1 MELYPYQKTGVG
13 FLRGRQA
20 ALLFDEMGL
29 GKTVQA
35 IKAADWDRPILV
47 VCPAFLKFNWEKELK
62 LWGYPH
68 PVKVIKKKKDF
79 LIPSGK
85 EAVVVSYSMLPPWT
99 NHVENGTTLIADE
112 AHCVKNYKAQR
123 TKRFRSLSTAT
134 ISANGRVWA
143 MTGTPLMNKPNEMW
157 GLLKSIGLAYEAY
170 GDWENFVRLFNG
182 RKNRWNGW
190 DWGIP
195 RDGAG
200 DGLKKVGLG
209 RRKRSVLPDL
219 PTKTRRFL
227 EVTLSRSVKS
237 MCNDVLSELQ
247 SHGISLED
255 ITASHKAASL
265 RIEFSNIARI
275 RKAVADAKIPKMLEY
290 VSLFEETYTPLVVFA
305 QHRAPI
311 DALATREGWATIT
324 GDTPQIRRAEYVQMF
339 QEGKL
344 KGIAGTIGAM
354 STGLTLTHASNMMF
368 VDMSWVPGDNLQ
380 AEDRICRIGQK
391 SACQYLILTADHP
404 MDELVNRALVYKAEV
419 LANSVHKAY
428 A

>member
-1 MELYPYQKTGVG
+1 MELYPFQKTGVD
-13 FLRGRQA
+13 FLHGRQS

-35 IKAADWDRPILV
+35 IKAANWNKPLLI
-47 VCPAFLKFNWEKELK
+47 VCPAFLKFNWEKELN

-68 PVKVIKKKKDF
+68 PIKVIKKKKDF
-79 LIPSGK
+79 RIPYGK

-99 NHVENGTTLIADE
+99 YQIENETTLIADE
-112 AHCVKNYKAQR
+112 AHCVKNYKAKR
-123 TKRFRSLSTAT
+123 TRSFRSLAAAT
-134 ISANGRVWA
+134 INANGRVWA
-143 MTGTPLMNKPNEMW
+143 MTGTPLMNKPHELW
-157 GLLKSIGLAYEAY
+157 GLLKSIGLSYEAY
-170 GDWENFVRLFNG
+170 EDWNKFVYLFNG
-182 RKNRWNGW
+182 RKNQWNGW

-195 RDGAG
+195 RNGAG

-209 RRKRSVLPDL
+209 RRKRTVLPDL
-219 PTKTRRFL
+219 PTKARRFL
-227 EVTLSRSVKS
+227 DVTLSRSVKA

-247 SHGISLED
+247 AHGVSLED
-255 ITASHKAASL
+255 ITASHKAAKL
-265 RIEFSNIARI
+265 RIDFENIARI

-311 DALATREGWATIT
+311 DALTTREGWATIT
-324 GDTPQIRRAEYVQMF
+324 GSTPQIKRAEYVQMF

-354 STGLTLTHASNMMF
+354 STGITLTHASNMMF

-419 LANSVHKAY
+419 LANSVDKAY

>member
-1 MELYPYQKTGVG
+1 MELYPYQKKGVL
-13 FLRGRQA
+13 FLQGREK

-35 IKAADWDRPILV
+35 IKAANWNNPMLI
-47 VCPAFLKFNWEKELK
+47 VCPAFLKFNWEKELR

-68 PVKVIKKKKDF
+68 DIKVIKKKKDF
-79 LIPSGK
+79 CLPEGE
-85 EAVVVSYSMLPPWT
+85 EAVVVSYSMLPPWVNKT
-99 NHVENGTTLIADE
+99 KDKTTLIADE
-112 AHCVKNYKAQR
+112 AHCVKNYQAQR
-123 TKRFRSLSTAT
+123 TKRFRSLATA
-134 ISANGRVWA
+134 IIKSNGRVWA
-143 MTGTPLMNKPNEMW
+143 MTGTPLMNKPNELW
-157 GLLKSIGLAYEAY
+157 GLLKSIGLAYTAY
-170 GDWENFVRLFNG
+170 GDWEKFVRLFNG

-195 RDGAG
+195 REGAG
-200 DGLKKVGLG
+200 EGLKKVGLG
-209 RRKRSVLPDL
+209 RRKITVLPDL
-219 PTKTRRFL
+219 PNKTRRFL
-227 EVTLSRSVKS
+227 DVKLSRSVRL
-237 MCNDVLSELQ
+237 MCDEVISELQ

-255 ITASHKAASL
+255 ITASHKAAGL
-265 RIEFSNIARI
+265 RIEFSTISKI

-311 DALATREGWATIT
+311 DALSSREGWATIT
-324 GDTPQIRRAEYVQMF
+324 GDTPQQKRAEYVQMF

-354 STGLTLTHASNMMF
+354 STGITLTHASNMMF

-404 MDELVNRALVYKAEV
+404 MDELVNTALVRKSEV
-419 LANSVHKAY
+419 LANSVDKAY

>member
-1 MELYPYQKTGVG
+1 MELYPYQQKGVS
-13 FLRGRQA
+13 FLQGRQS

-35 IKAADWDRPILV
+35 IKAADWNNPILV
-47 VCPAFLKFNWEKELK
+47 VCPAFLKFNWEKELR

-68 PVKVIKKKKDF
+68 HIEIINKKKEYRK
-79 LIPSGK
+79 PVGA
-85 EAVVVSYSMLPPWT
+85 EAVVVSYSMLPPWS
-99 NHVENGTTLIADE
+99 NKLDNTTLIADE

-123 TKRFRSLSTAT
+123 TRRFRSLSAAT
-134 ISANGRVWA
+134 LKGNGRVWA
-143 MTGTPLMNKPNEMW
+143 MTGTPLMNKPNELW
-157 GLLKSIGLAYEAY
+157 GLLKSIGLSYEAY
-170 GDWENFVRLFNG
+170 RDWDNFVYLFNG

-190 DWGIP
+190 DWATP
-195 RDGAG
+195 RKGAG
-200 DGLKKVGLG
+200 EGLKKVGLG
-209 RRKRSVLPDL
+209 RRKRTVLPDL
-219 PTKTRRFL
+219 PNKARRFL
-227 EVTLSRSVKS
+227 GVTLSRSVKS
-237 MCNDVLSELQ
+237 MCDDVVSELQ

-255 ITASHKAASL
+255 MAASNKAAGL
-265 RIEFSNIARI
+265 KIEFENIAKI

-324 GDTPQIRRAEYVQMF
+324 GSTPQKKRAEYVQMF

-380 AEDRICRIGQK
+380 CEDRICRIGQK
-391 SACQYLILTADHP
+391 SACQYLILNADHP
-404 MDELVNRALVYKAEV
+404 MDELVNRALVYKADI
-419 LANSVHKAY
+419 LANSVDKAY

>member
-1 MELYPYQKTGVG
+1 MNLYPYQQKGVS
-13 FLRGRQA
+13 FLQGRQA

-35 IKAADWDRPILV
+35 IKAANWNNPILI

-68 PVKVIKKKKDF
+68 PIKVIKKKKDF
-79 LIPSGK
+79 RIPYGK

-99 NHVENGTTLIADE
+99 NQIENETTLIADE
-112 AHCVKNYKAQR
+112 AHCVKNYKAKR
-123 TKRFRSLSTAT
+123 TRYFRSLAAAT
-134 ISANGRVWA
+134 INANGRVWA
-143 MTGTPLMNKPNEMW
+143 MTGTPLMNKPHELW

-170 GDWENFVRLFNG
+170 GKWDNFVRLFNG
-182 RKNRWNGW
+182 RKNQWNGW

-195 RDGAG
+195 RNGAG

-209 RRKRSVLPDL
+209 RRKRTVLPDL
-219 PTKTRRFL
+219 PTKARRFL
-227 EVTLSRSVKS
+227 DVTLSRSVKS
-237 MCNDVLSELQ
+237 MCNDVLSELKA
-247 SHGISLED
+247 HGISLED
-255 ITASHKAASL
+255 ITASHKAAKL
-265 RIEFSNIARI
+265 RIDFENIARI

-311 DALATREGWATIT
+311 DALTNREGWATIT
-324 GDTPQIRRAEYVQMF
+324 GSTPQMKRAEYVKMF

-368 VDMSWVPGDNLQ
+368 VDLSWVPGDNLQ

-419 LANSVHKAY
+419 LANSVDKAY

>member
-1 MELYPYQKTGVG
+1 MELYPYQKKGVM
-13 FLRGRQA
+13 FLQGRQS

-35 IKAADWDRPILV
+35 IKASNWNKPVLV

-68 PVKVIKKKKDF
+68 PVTVIKKKRDYRKP
-79 LIPSGK
+79 IGQ
-85 EAVVVSYSMLPPWT
+85 EAVVVSYSMLPPYVNKMET
-99 NHVENGTTLIADE
+99 GTTLIADE

-123 TKRFRSLSTAT
+123 TKRFRSLSSAT
-134 ISANGRVWA
+134 MKAKGRVWA

-190 DWGIP
+190 DWGTP
-195 RDGAG
+195 REGAG
-200 DGLKKVGLG
+200 EGLKKVGLG
-209 RRKRSVLPDL
+209 RRKRTVLPDL
-219 PTKTRRFL
+219 PNKTHRFL
-227 EVTLSRSVKS
+227 DVKVNRSVKS
-237 MCNDVLSELQ
+237 MCDEVLSELQ

-255 ITASHKAASL
+255 ITASHKAAGL
-265 RIEFSNIARI
+265 RIQFENIARI

-311 DALATREGWATIT
+311 DALASREGWATIT
-324 GDTPQIRRAEYVQMF
+324 GDTPQQKRQEYVQMF

-404 MDELVNRALVYKAEV
+404 MDELVNTALVRKADI
-419 LANSVHKAY
+419 LANSVDKAY